1 MSCGGMGWNGRIRS
15 SFPDRLGILMGEGG
29 ITMTERA
36 AAAVN
41 YTLATHAA
49 ERMEPSQKAIHLCE
63 EIAEGHISG
72 DYAVRQLLLSYGIE
86 SKACHD

>member
-1 MSCGGMGWNGRIRS
+1 
-15 SFPDRLGILMGEGG
+15 
-29 ITMTERA
+29 MTERA

-49 ERMEPSQKAIHLCE
+49 EQMKPSQKAIRLCE

-72 DYAVRQLLLSYGIE
+72 DYAVQQLLLSYGIE
-86 SKACHD
+86 FAISIASCWEMSILLPGISAGKTSPKAQQGL

>member
-1 MSCGGMGWNGRIRS
+1 
-15 SFPDRLGILMGEGG
+15 
-29 ITMTERA
+29 MTERA

-49 ERMEPSQKAIHLCE
+49 EQMKPSQKAIRLCE

-72 DYAVRQLLLSYGIE
+72 DYAVQQLLFSYGIE
-86 SKACHD
+86 SKAYHG

>member
-1 MSCGGMGWNGRIRS
+1 
-15 SFPDRLGILMGEGG
+15 
-29 ITMTERA
+29 MTERA

-49 ERMEPSQKAIHLCE
+49 ERMEPSQKAIRLCE

-72 DYAVRQLLLSYGIE
+72 DDAVQQLLLSYGIE
-86 SKACHD
+86 SKAHDD

>member
-1 MSCGGMGWNGRIRS
+1 MGWNGRIRL
-15 SFPDRLGILMGEGG
+15 SFPDHLGILMGKGG
-29 ITMTERA
+29 ITVTERA

-49 ERMEPSQKAIHLCE
+49 ERMKPSQKAIHLCE

-72 DYAVRQLLLSYGIE
+72 DDAVQQLLLSYGSE
-86 SKACHD
+86 SKGCND